1 MAGMLT
7 RYLSFVNTAGSPE
20 FTVTNFTR
28 DLPSA
33 VLNILSEQEKADG
46 KIKGEAIA
54 ARAALNV
61 GKAITAIARYERA
74 DKVDPPPTPKKVRS
88 IPTFRSFLSRQS
100 TSNGMTKCLEREA
113 RQDSLIPQIST
124 PWLKIL
130 TRS

>member
-46 KIKGEAIA
+46 KIKGE
-54 ARAALNV
+54 
-61 GKAITAIARYERA
+61 
-74 DKVDPPPTPKKVRS
+74 
-88 IPTFRSFLSRQS
+88 LSASSRCAKCRQ
-100 TSNGMTKCLEREA
+100 G
-113 RQDSLIPQIST
+113 
-124 PWLKIL
+124 
-130 TRS
+130 